1 MSMQVRLLL
10 LGFLL
15 VMVGIAVFAVPWWVP
30 SVTGAPPSEPETYRR
45 AGQVGGFLIG
55 IGIPVMLLSVLKRK
69 K

>member
-15 VMVGIAVFAVPWWVP
+15 VMVGIAVFATPWWVP
-30 SVTGAPPSEPETYRR
+30 AVSDARPQPEAYRR